1 MIKTRTLSLRQ
12 ARIAGALA
20 IAVVFLLQTFN
31 SFGCYR
37 HTIAL
42 WLQVCLSL
50 MFPMLPAFIGLL
62 TRNPLRAV
70 GASALFAPWL
80 LYAYYVD
87 CVLPYRGGGA
97 SMIYIAVL
105 MLGLPCAA
113 VGALMAGPISRW
125 LGFRIE
131 QPR

>member
-1 MIKTRTLSLRQ
+1 MIRTRTLRLRQ
-12 ARIAGALA
+12 ARMAGALA
-20 IAVVFLLQTFN
+20 IAAVFLLQAFN

-37 HTIAL
+37 HTFAM
-42 WLQVCLSL
+42 WLQACTFL
-50 MFPMLPAFIGLL
+50 MLPMLPAFIGLL

-80 LYAYYVD
+80 PYAFYVD

-97 SMIYIAVL
+97 SMVYVGVV
-105 MLGLPCAA
+105 MFGLPCA
-113 VGALMAGPISRW
+113 VLGALIAGPVSRW
-125 LGFRIE
+125 LGLRIE